1 MPRLVKFV
9 LTWNAIGIGIGW
21 VVLAVLLAL
30 DVGGLRGMVLR
41 QSGGLIGFWILML
54 SFGVTFGQVTVM
66 AAMLSLGRSSGD
78 GCETNERFERW
89 KSGHSAELDGHRPL
103 P

>member
-9 LTWNAIGIGIGW
+9 LKWNVIGIAIGW
-21 VVLAVLLAL
+21 VVLALLLATGI
-30 DVGGLRGMVLR
+30 GGLGGMVFR
-41 QSGGLIGFWILML
+41 QSGGLIGLLILML

-66 AAMLSLGRSSGD
+66 AAVLSLADSKGGGD
-78 GCETNERFERW
+78 SNSRLERW
-89 KSGHSAELDGHRPL
+89 KAGHSAELDEDRPL

>member
-9 LTWNAIGIGIGW
+9 LKWNAVGIALGWAVLALLLATGIGNLGS
-21 VVLAVLLAL
+21 
-30 DVGGLRGMVLR
+30 MVFR
-41 QSGGLIGFWILML
+41 QSGGLIGLLILML

-66 AAMLSLGRSSGD
+66 AAVLSLADSKGGGD
-78 GCETNERFERW
+78 SNSRLERW
-89 KSGHSAELDGHRPL
+89 KAGHSAELDEDRPL